1 MDKDHAIDAEK
12 VGYSPSSSLIGM
24 VTAGGRSMVYQF
36 TSFYLRAPMKLF
48 RPARYDYTHYLRILL
63 TGEDKVSQPQRMKPS
78 GRWFRNPAY
87 TYYLENSSIGVLTR
101 ALNKYGWKVLPDRV
115 LPPLVLNSAA
125 GVVLYTTYLSSLS
138 FLRGPLGA
146 GPEHTQSPP
155 RISEVV
161 CAGFLAGVAQA
172 VASAPI
178 DAIYTRSTANELL
191 SSAKKYNSLW
201 LYGIDKLKEIGL
213 VGCFGGFGLSLVKES
228 VGFAVYFTTFEF
240 LKGHVCNKTIEYLED
255 RRRLKGSSAQLMSEN
270 CERYLPP
277 KTASEVLMGQREKQW
292 LQRSFV
298 FGAGVTAAFALQL
311 VQYPMLKLQKV
322 HLSRLEAFD
331 IYQKA
336 VSNMRD
342 QSTLEPQISKI
353 RLRGGNTRLLHLYFN
368 SYIDTLEH
376 VASISKSTG
385 MARWLY
391 KGFLRNTLAII
402 PGTATGLLVLEYMRT
417 SLDGGAQ
424 YSVQLE

>member
-1 MDKDHAIDAEK
+1 MDKEHVIDADK
-12 VGYSPSSSLIGM
+12 AGYSPSSSLIGM

-63 TGEDKVSQPQRMKPS
+63 TGEDKVSQPQRPKPS
-78 GRWFRNPAY
+78 GQWFRNPAY
-87 TYYLENSSIGVLTR
+87 TYYLENSSVGVLTR

-146 GPEHTQSPP
+146 GGEHGQSPP
-155 RISEVV
+155 RISDVV
-161 CAGFLAGVAQA
+161 CAGFMAGVAQA

-178 DAIYTRSTANELL
+178 DAIYTRSTANDLL

-228 VGFAVYFTTFEF
+228 VGFAVYFTTFEL
-240 LKGHVCNKTIEYLED
+240 LKGQVCNKTIEYLEAHKK
-255 RRRLKGSSAQLMSEN
+255 LKATGAQSANEGSEQ
-270 CERYLPP
+270 YLPA
-277 KTASEVLMGQREKQW
+277 KTTSEGYMSQREKQW

-311 VQYPMLKLQKV
+311 VQYPMLKLQKT

-336 VSNMRD
+336 IANLKD
-342 QSTLEPQISKI
+342 QSTIEPKISKI

-385 MARWLY
+385 TARWLY

-402 PGTATGLLVLEYMRT
+402 PGTATGLLLLEYMRT
-417 SLDGGAQ
+417 SLDGSAQ
-424 YSVQLE
+424 YSSPLE